1 MIYLASLDEG
11 IEDKLNKYYIL
22 HTREAVM
29 DVIAD
34 NLHANTILF
43 RTNFIS
49 KYFTPSG
56 FEDFC
61 LGARKINP
69 NIIIKTEDEVSPITI
84 DSMTQKIHDVPT
96 LDDLVALIGWYPK
109 EVFDTIKTVTGDIV
123 DQKKQFLSYSAQISE
138 LQDINNSLLKQIDDL
153 KSELAMQKLTDE
165 SLRSKFNILVSRINY
180 QHNINYNADRT
191 FIVDENSFDK
201 ILYIK
206 EITKVQ
212 YMDTFIYYLKEIL
225 KVMYGMPT
233 RLVVVEGYYADGK
246 VPLYPYLKPH
256 YELTHE
262 DILSG
267 DILMLGMQ
275 PKTMSDILRNASN
288 VSFLIVLDRAGYSQ
302 PYITGENVE
311 YFFTASD
318 IKDTEYL
325 AEPLD
330 PSRIITYSEDTLSI
344 PYIERFDELDSSNKM
359 SLYSSFPITKS
370 IVDLLSAGDK

>member
-22 HTREAVM
+22 HTREQVM

-43 RTNFIS
+43 RTNFVS

-56 FEDFC
+56 FEDFV

-69 NIIIKTEDEVSPITI
+69 NVIIKTEDEVSPITI
-84 DSMTQKIHDVPT
+84 DSMMKKINEVPT
-96 LDDLVALIGWYPK
+96 LDDLVALISWYPK

-138 LQDINNSLLKQIDDL
+138 LQDINNSLVKQVDDL

-165 SLRSKFNILVSRINY
+165 ALRSKFDIMISRINY
-180 QHNINYNADRT
+180 QHNVNYNADKT
-191 FIVDENSFDK
+191 FMVGENSFDK

-206 EITKVQ
+206 ELTRVQ
-212 YMDTFIYYLKEIL
+212 YVDTFVYYLKEIL

-233 RLVVVEGYYADGK
+233 RLVVIEGYYADGK

-302 PYITGENVE
+302 PHITGENVE

-318 IKDTEYL
+318 IKDTEYM